1 MVKFPVP
8 PWQARVSAPTGQKPL
23 APHVQAAVSAVQPK
37 AVVAKPV
44 AVVAPPASPFQ
55 TVRAH
60 PPGPTPTALQP
71 AMPSGPANVP
81 VASSA
86 LSPEALCL
94 SPQASAA
101 LERYAPHVRTA
112 VLAASWPQKQPLE
125 TRPSPSLPTDYVIYT
140 DKKSFPD
147 GPVPPPRKPVYRLSF
162 DDKGKH
168 CRLHNLKTGQVTAA
182 GTLFAGF
189 VRMQK
194 NGAVYISPRTTVGMA
209 GDGHPTIASQTPE
222 WMGGQRYIVA
232 AGEVGIINGEIV
244 GHNDKTGHYQSR
256 KNPQQSGLPSDKFY
270 SYTVDPRQWYLIRT
284 LD

>member
-8 PWQARVSAPTGQKPL
+8 TWQARTSTPAGQKPL

-44 AVVAPPASPFQ
+44 AVVAPPVNPFQ
-55 TVRAH
+55 AVRAH
-60 PPGPTPTALQP
+60 PPGPAPKTLQP
-71 AMPSGPANVP
+71 ALPSAAVKAP
-81 VASSA
+81 VAPFS

-94 SPQASAA
+94 SSQASAA
-101 LERYAPHVRTA
+101 LARYAPHVRTA
-112 VLAASWPQKQPLE
+112 ILAASWPPKQPME
-125 TRPSPSLPTDYVIYT
+125 TRPSPSLPTDYVIYL
-140 DKKSFPD
+140 DKKSFP
-147 GPVPPPRKPVYRLSF
+147 GAQPPPPRKPVYRLSC
-162 DDKGKH
+162 DEKGKH

-222 WMGGQRYIVA
+222 WMGGQRYLVA

-256 KNPQQSGLPSDKFY
+256 KNHHQSGLPADKFY
-270 SYTVDPRQWYLIRT
+270 SYTVDPKQWYKT
-284 LD
+284 